1 MWNSC
6 LITKCTLALLDSSK
20 STRRVDLALSLADFG
35 PLAVVTHDF
44 LIKFHHITFHW
55 RHLCKPAKPNLIVSH
70 ENFLIQVKAET
81 VDWLASKFGW
91 LSNRATRCEGGRP
104 ISFLLLFIA
113 AGKVTL
119 RECLTYSVSVR
130 LRQIN
135 VSD

>member
-70 ENFLIQVKAET
+70 ENFLDPNQSRDRGLAGEQV
-81 VDWLASKFGW
+81 WLAIEP
-91 LSNRATRCEGGRP
+91 RY
-104 ISFLLLFIA
+104 
-113 AGKVTL
+113 TL
-119 RECLTYSVSVR
+119 RGGTAHLFFALVHCRWESHAARMPDLFRFS
-130 LRQIN
+130 
-135 VSD
+135 